1 MDGRLYAAV
10 TSSGDVEALRKLID
24 GGHEIHPQEKRGTVP
39 LRTAPY
45 NGPLDVLHQLTPGKN
60 TPLHLAARKGHLQIV
75 KRLLELM
82 NDDIES
88 GNQESNQFLV
98 AQNLQGDTALHEAA
112 KGGHFQVVNVLL
124 EKSIDLANIVNKVGE
139 TALFKAAEEGH
150 DEIVVKLVHLTSSD
164 YDRRTSDGRTPVH
177 AAVFNM
183 HTGVIHNLLEQRPE
197 LLMQADSFGMTPL
210 HSAAYVEKGSEIAKL
225 LLEKNNSL
233 CYVVDMNEQSALHIA
248 VIEGNV
254 ELVKEILTHGQDC
267 LEIVDKEGRNAI
279 HLAAENAVTIF
290 EKNSRRMKD
299 FMLSIMSEDIIN
311 NLDIHG
317 KTSLDIVLEKMGN
330 DEHLFSATK
339 GLLEKHGARSTPKM
353 ANNETLERSLSSND
367 SQKAQMISVSAVL
380 IATVAFDASLDL
392 PGKDKQTL
400 TFVAFVLFDALAF
413 CSAIATTIILIYAV
427 YDKHQD
433 SLLLRSSIKGLW
445 IALISLALA
454 FGATF
459 LISVE
464 SNHSFV
470 RGIVWLM
477 ALSVPLIVRDLIY
490 RSKQHIFKDDVT
502 YTTLSYVIGG
512 VVSTASFTLFDSWL
526 LINIFLTLAFVS
538 TFVWTLVTIIKSPRK
553 SSTVKTIDDSI
564 LDRVS
569 NSVWGRIAGLLIL
582 LAIVVTNWA
591 EYFRV
596 L

>member
-24 GGHEIHPQEKRGTVP
+24 GGHEIHPQKERGTVP

-177 AAVFNM
+177 AAVSNM

-197 LLMQADSFGMTPL
+197 LLMQAD
-210 HSAAYVEKGSEIAKL
+210 I
-225 LLEKNNSL
+225 
-233 CYVVDMNEQSALHIA
+233 DMNEQSALHIA

-267 LEIVDKEGRNAI
+267 LEIVDKEGRNAL

-330 DEHLFSATK
+330 DEHLFSAMK

-400 TFVAFVLFDALAF
+400 AFVAFVLFDALAF

-445 IALISLALA
+445 IALVSLALA
-454 FGATF
+454 FGVTF

-502 YTTLSYVIGG
+502 YQTLGYLIGG
-512 VVSTASFTLFDSWL
+512 VVVIAFFTLFDNWL
-526 LINIFLTLAFVS
+526 LLNIYLTLV
-538 TFVWTLVTIIKSPRK
+538 FVWTLVATIKSPRK

-564 LDRVS
+564 LDRVW
-569 NSVWGRIAGLLIL
+569 NSVWGRIAGLLIY
-582 LAIVVTNWA
+582 LAIVVSNWVG
-591 EYFRV
+591 YFN
-596 L
+596 LY

>member
-24 GGHEIHPQEKRGTVP
+24 GGHEIHPQKERGTVP

-177 AAVFNM
+177 AAVSNM

-225 LLEKNNSL
+225 LLEKNNSVL
-233 CYVVDMNEQSALHIA
+233 C
-248 VIEGNV
+248 
-254 ELVKEILTHGQDC
+254 
-267 LEIVDKEGRNAI
+267 
-279 HLAAENAVTIF
+279 
-290 EKNSRRMKD
+290 SRY
-299 FMLSIMSEDIIN
+299 E
-311 NLDIHG
+311 
-317 KTSLDIVLEKMGN
+317 
-330 DEHLFSATK
+330 
-339 GLLEKHGARSTPKM
+339 
-353 ANNETLERSLSSND
+353 
-367 SQKAQMISVSAVL
+367 
-380 IATVAFDASLDL
+380 
-392 PGKDKQTL
+392 
-400 TFVAFVLFDALAF
+400 
-413 CSAIATTIILIYAV
+413 
-427 YDKHQD
+427 
-433 SLLLRSSIKGLW
+433 
-445 IALISLALA
+445 
-454 FGATF
+454 
-459 LISVE
+459 
-464 SNHSFV
+464 
-470 RGIVWLM
+470 
-477 ALSVPLIVRDLIY
+477 
-490 RSKQHIFKDDVT
+490 
-502 YTTLSYVIGG
+502 
-512 VVSTASFTLFDSWL
+512 
-526 LINIFLTLAFVS
+526 
-538 TFVWTLVTIIKSPRK
+538 
-553 SSTVKTIDDSI
+553 
-564 LDRVS
+564 
-569 NSVWGRIAGLLIL
+569 
-582 LAIVVTNWA
+582 
-591 EYFRV
+591 
-596 L
+596 